1 MGLVEGR
8 RLMWWVIWRG
18 GGRVVGLRKMEV
30 NREMM
35 AWIAGMGW
43 GSSGGSGCGL
53 ECTERWNKVEVELVW
68 IIHRSCLGDEGNGPL
83 TTLA

>member
-1 MGLVEGR
+1 MVGNLT
-8 RLMWWVIWRG
+8 WRG
-18 GGRVVGLRKMEV
+18 KGSWFEEDGV

-35 AWIAGMGW
+35 TWIAGMGW
-43 GSSGGSGCGL
+43 GGLGGLGCGL